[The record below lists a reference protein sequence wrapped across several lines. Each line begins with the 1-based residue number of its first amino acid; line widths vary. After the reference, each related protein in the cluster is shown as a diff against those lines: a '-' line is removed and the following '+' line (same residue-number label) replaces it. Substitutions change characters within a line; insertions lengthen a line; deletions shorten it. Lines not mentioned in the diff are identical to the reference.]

1 MCAQFTLK
9 IQANE
14 LSKKYGIKV
23 PENLESIDERYLPYK
38 QAPCF
43 VKTNDDL
50 LKLTSM
56 NFSLIPS
63 WSKEAKV
70 KFATHN
76 ARIETITEK
85 PTWKIPFKK
94 QHCLI
99 PMTGFFES
107 VYDGP
112 LAGNIIE
119 FSDSKNDL
127 LFAAGIFDVWKNYEN
142 KQNLFSFSILTSEP
156 SKFILDHGHDR
167 CPIFLNF
174 ENAKKWLSL
183 FDDDKLLVDFLLKN
197 IQIPE
202 LNVQVD
208 RPLKAGWE
216 KRK

>member
-9 IQANE
+9 IKASE
-14 LSKKYGIKV
+14 LSNKYRIKV
-23 PENLESIDERYLPYK
+23 PENLVSIDERFLPYK
-38 QAPCF
+38 SAPCV
-43 VKTNDDL
+43 VKTSEDN

-56 NFSLIPS
+56 SFSLIPY
-63 WSKEAKV
+63 WSKEPKV

-76 ARIETITEK
+76 ARIETVTEK

-99 PMTGFFES
+99 PMTSFFES
-107 VYDGP
+107 VYEGP

-119 FSDSKNDL
+119 FSDNKNDL
-127 LFAAGIFDVWKNYEN
+127 LFAAGIFDIWKNSEN
-142 KQNLFSFSILTSEP
+142 KQNLFSFSILTSKP
-156 SKFILDHGHDR
+156 SKFISDYGHDR

-174 ENAKKWLSL
+174 ENAKKWLTL
-183 FDDDKLLVDFLLKN
+183 LDDDALLVNFLLKN